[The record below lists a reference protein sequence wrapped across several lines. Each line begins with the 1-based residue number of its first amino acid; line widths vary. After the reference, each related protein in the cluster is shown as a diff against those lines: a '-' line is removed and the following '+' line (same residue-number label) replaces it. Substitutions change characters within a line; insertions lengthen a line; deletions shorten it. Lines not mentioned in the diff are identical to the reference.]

1 MAIAPPVESLVVDSL
16 NDTWVTDQKTFNYKL
31 PCSIE
36 ATPAV
41 VVVVH
46 GINRRQRVMIG
57 LDRMGRNYISDE
69 SVSIAYPRLTDF
81 CVAIA
86 TPKSGVL
93 VPFFGRYSNYYRT
106 WWMTEGVVDAKTL
119 LPVINEAEEINSI
132 IDLINIA
139 KEAVN
144 APVYLLMGNDS
155 GVLANKV
162 LDALK
167 SDGNSDLIS
176 GFVLVQR
183 ILKIPTIYSWNLDVW
198 SRRSGK
204 CMQSGSRNPVTI
216 LIMWLLGIQI
226 MACRI

>member
-1 MAIAPPVESLVVDSL
+1 MKTKMLTTAMIALLLGSVQCMAIAPPVESLVVDSL

-162 LDALK
+162 IDTLK

-176 GFVLVQR
+176 GFVLVDKTTGEF
-183 ILKIPTIYSWNLDVW
+183 IAVNTDETVW
-198 SRRSGK
+198 RSK
-204 CMQSGSRNPVTI
+204 DH
-216 LIMWLLGIQI
+216 
-226 MACRI
+226 